1 VQNYRPDNRAIG
13 RGLDTC
19 RSILQ
24 RLQEAAEVLV
34 AALIDADSMI
44 EGGEPLALMKSDRAA
59 SLSYPHD
66 SRGNGEEDRS
76 VSGVAGREVEAR
88 MHL

>member
-1 VQNYRPDNRAIG
+1 VQDFRPDRRAIG
-13 RGLDTC
+13 HGLDTC

-24 RLQEAAEVLV
+24 RLQEAGEVLV

-59 SLSYPHD
+59 STTTL
-66 SRGNGEEDRS
+66 
-76 VSGVAGREVEAR
+76 ATTAAR
-88 MHL
+88 PCSSKG